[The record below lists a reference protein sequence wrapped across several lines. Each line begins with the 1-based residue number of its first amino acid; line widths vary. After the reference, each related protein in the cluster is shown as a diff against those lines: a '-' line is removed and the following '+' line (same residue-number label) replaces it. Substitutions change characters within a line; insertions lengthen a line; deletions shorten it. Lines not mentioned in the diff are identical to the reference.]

1 MSKLDAILFHH
12 RKFHNKRGHK
22 QHEVKSKQGD
32 SVLSR
37 RSEPGER
44 HDDVRGQHC
53 DCKRCP
59 ENEHHGRVGDFDGL
73 ATVPGEY
80 NRKGNSDAE
89 EEVEEWSAEAGGVS
103 HPVGGNARVVGY
115 DCLPARVRPNRLKHT
130 CLGKPARAMD
140 TSGTRSPME
149 LPQARM
155 VSPRMASE
163 RPNMTP

>member
-1 MSKLDAILFHH
+1 M
-12 RKFHNKRGHK
+12 
-22 QHEVKSKQGD
+22 
-32 SVLSR
+32 LSR
-37 RSEPGER
+37 RPEPGER
-44 HDDVRGQHC
+44 HDDVRCQHC

-59 ENEHHGRVGDFDGL
+59 ENEYHGRVGDLDGL

-89 EEVEEWSAEAGGVS
+89 KEVEEWSAEAGGVS
-103 HPVGGNARVVGY
+103 HPVGGNAIELLVMTAFLL
-115 DCLPARVRPNRLKHT
+115 DRVRPNRLKHT
-130 CLGKPARAMD
+130 CLGNPARAMD
-140 TSGTRSPME
+140 TSGTRSPIE

>member
-59 ENEHHGRVGDFDGL
+59 QNEHHGRVGDFDGL
-73 ATVPGEY
+73 ASIPGEY

-103 HPVGGNARVVGY
+103 HPVGGNAI
-115 DCLPARVRPNRLKHT
+115 
-130 CLGKPARAMD
+130 
-140 TSGTRSPME
+140 E
-149 LPQARM
+149 L
-155 VSPRMASE
+155 
-163 RPNMTP
+163 